1 MEEYKGIYQGD
12 ESERK
17 YFEGGAHFKYT
28 KLYRILEKIAKERNL
43 KERENEFYIH
53 KRNNLSNSLN
63 KKGMK
68 DKKTRNIMSYLD
80 SNKISYNTISI
91 NQNNNRNDS
100 FNNNHHQ
107 TYISSL
113 NKNNLK
119 NQIKSNFSL
128 TNQKKNVPSR
138 NKDSFFIFKG
148 RPNTILK
155 GDLHKI
161 LFMRKNHLISSS
173 MEQKEKNK
181 NKYNIPQN
189 NKRSLPD
196 LKPDLNINI
205 NSKISNYFDK
215 KNSTKNNKSNYNI
228 KNNNNSTVNGI
239 QTNLSYLEVNRIG
252 LKTERINTTGER
264 NHDEIEEISEN
275 ITEFLDNKN
284 KSQNNFNK
292 INFANSLQIGKKT
305 RTKINKK
312 YNNENNKAKGRT
324 RSNITS
330 DINNKILEQFG
341 NPKKDKDKKK
351 DKKEITIIKTNKK
364 KNIKNNF
371 FIHNNTFLTKI
382 NFNSQQYIGIM
393 KDPNKLKVEKVKSIN
408 NFASTNKKNENNKK
422 MGKNIFN
429 KINMNMNMNMNQ
441 LSFNKNIG
449 KSRNPNGIENALYT
463 KNSLYNKDSLL
474 NKTNKIK
481 SNANFKNH
489 FMTMKDMDKINI
501 NKSNNQISFTQN
513 NNNKKNPHINYLKNN
528 HNHNHNTSN
537 NNLDLINKSTP
548 KVNKK
553 SYKNVSSASYNVNE
567 YSKTKLIIKPYKQIN
582 ANVNGNKNGLNK
594 SNNNKIGQN
603 ISNNNISDIKKSLNN
618 NNCIYVKPKQSQ
630 CCLKKNSCNNKNVNI
645 SKFNNNNIL
654 ALNYTQKPMIRKKK
668 AIIKYKV

>member
-1 MEEYKGIYQGD
+1 MDEYKGIYYGD

-17 YFEGGAHFKYT
+17 YFEGGAHFQYI
-28 KLYRILEKIAKERNL
+28 KLYKILEKISRERNL

-53 KRNNLSNSLN
+53 KRNNMSSSLN
-63 KKGMK
+63 KKTMK
-68 DKKTRNIMSYLD
+68 DKKTRNIMSSLD
-80 SNKISYNTISI
+80 NNKLSYNTISI

-107 TYISSL
+107 TYLSSL
-113 NKNNLK
+113 NKNNVK
-119 NQIKSNFSL
+119 NHIKPNFSL
-128 TNQKKNVPSR
+128 TNQKNNVPSR
-138 NKDSFFIFKG
+138 NKDSSFIFKG

-155 GDLHKI
+155 EDLHNI
-161 LFMRKNHLISSS
+161 LFMKKNHLISSS
-173 MEQKEKNK
+173 MEKKVKNN
-181 NKYNIPQN
+181 NKYIMPLN

-196 LKPDLNINI
+196 LKPDLKINV
-205 NSKISNYFDK
+205 NSKISNFFDK
-215 KNSTKNNKSNYNI
+215 KNSTKIHESNNNI

-252 LKTERINTTGER
+252 LKTERINTTYG
-264 NHDEIEEISEN
+264 NDEIEEINEN

-292 INFANSLQIGKKT
+292 VNFANSLQIGKKT

-341 NPKKDKDKKK
+341 NPKKDREKKK
-351 DKKEITIIKTNKK
+351 DKKEITITKTNKK

-371 FIHNNTFLTKI
+371 IIHNNTFMTKI
-382 NFNSQQYIGIM
+382 NFNSQQFIGIM
-393 KDPNKLKVEKVKSIN
+393 KEPNKLKVEKVKSIN

-429 KINMNMNMNMNQ
+429 KINMNMNQ

-449 KSRNPNGIENALYT
+449 KSRNANGIENALYT
-463 KNSLYNKDSLL
+463 KNSLFNKDSLL

-489 FMTMKDMDKINI
+489 FMTMKDMDKISI

-513 NNNKKNPHINYLKNN
+513 NNNKKNSQINYFKNNNNNN
-528 HNHNHNTSN
+528 HNISN
-537 NNLDLINKSTP
+537 NNFDLIDRSTP
-548 KVNKK
+548 KVSKK
-553 SYKNVSSASYNVNE
+553 PYKNVSSASYNVNE

-582 ANVNGNKNGLNK
+582 VKVNGNKNELNK
-594 SNNNKIGQN
+594 SNNNKIEQN
-603 ISNNNISDIKKSLNN
+603 ISNNIISDIKKSLNN

-630 CCLKKNSCNNKNVNI
+630 CCLKKNSCNNKNLNI
-645 SKFNNNNIL
+645 NKLNNNNIVG
-654 ALNYTQKPMIRKKK
+654 LNYTQKPMVRKKK

>member
-1 MEEYKGIYQGD
+1 MEEYKGIYYGD

-17 YFEGGAHFKYT
+17 YFEGGAHFKYI
-28 KLYRILEKIAKERNL
+28 KLYRILEKIARERNL
-43 KERENEFYIH
+43 KERENEFYVH
-53 KRNNLSNSLN
+53 KRNNMSNSLN
-63 KKGMK
+63 KKPMK

-91 NQNNNRNDS
+91 NQNNNKNDS

-128 TNQKKNVPSR
+128 TNPKKNIPSR

-181 NKYNIPQN
+181 NKYNMPQN

-205 NSKISNYFDK
+205 NNKISNYFNK
-215 KNSTKNNKSNYNI
+215 KNSTKINKSNNNI
-228 KNNNNSTVNGI
+228 KNNNISTVNGI
-239 QTNLSYLEVNRIG
+239 QTNLSYLEMNRIG
-252 LKTERINTTGER
+252 LKTERINTAGDP
-264 NHDEIEEISEN
+264 DEIEEISEN
-275 ITEFLDNKN
+275 ITEFIDNKN

-292 INFANSLQIGKKT
+292 VNYTNSLQIGKKT
-305 RTKINKK
+305 KAKINKK
-312 YNNENNKAKGRT
+312 YNNETNKTKGRT

-330 DINNKILEQFG
+330 DINNKILEQFS
-341 NPKKDKDKKK
+341 NPKKYNDKKK
-351 DKKEITIIKTNKK
+351 DKKEIATTKTNKK

-382 NFNSQQYIGIM
+382 NFNSQHFIGIM

-408 NFASTNKKNENNKK
+408 NFANTNKKNENSKK

-429 KINMNMNMNMNQ
+429 KINMNMNQ
-441 LSFNKNIG
+441 LSFNKKLG
-449 KSRNPNGIENALYT
+449 KSRNSNGIENSLYT
-463 KNSLYNKDSLL
+463 KNSLLNKDSLL

-489 FMTMKDMDKINI
+489 FMTMKDIDKMSI
-501 NKSNNQISFTQN
+501 NKSNNQISFIQN
-513 NNNKKNPHINYLKNN
+513 NNNKKNPHINYLKNSQNYN
-528 HNHNHNTSN
+528 HNISN

-553 SYKNVSSASYNVNE
+553 SYKNVSSSSYNVNE
-567 YSKTKLIIKPYKQIN
+567 YSKTKLIIKPYKHIN
-582 ANVNGNKNGLNK
+582 ENVNGNKNALNK
-594 SNNNKIGQN
+594 SNNKIGTN

-630 CCLKKNSCNNKNVNI
+630 CCLKKNSCNSKNVNI
-645 SKFNNNNIL
+645 NKVNNNNIL

>member
-1 MEEYKGIYQGD
+1 MEEYKGIYYGD

-17 YFEGGAHFKYT
+17 YFEGGAHFKYI
-28 KLYRILEKIAKERNL
+28 KLYRILEKIARERNM
-43 KERENEFYIH
+43 KERENEFYLH

-181 NKYNIPQN
+181 NKYNMPQN

-215 KNSTKNNKSNYNI
+215 KNSTKNNKSKHNI

-239 QTNLSYLEVNRIG
+239 KTNLSYLEVNRIG
-252 LKTERINTTGER
+252 LKTERINTTGG
-264 NHDEIEEISEN
+264 HDEIEEISEN

-292 INFANSLQIGKKT
+292 VNFANSLQIGKKT

-351 DKKEITIIKTNKK
+351 DKKEITITKTNKK

-382 NFNSQQYIGIM
+382 NFNSQQFIGIM
-393 KDPNKLKVEKVKSIN
+393 KEPNKLKLEKVKSIN
-408 NFASTNKKNENNKK
+408 NFTSTNKKNENNKK

-429 KINMNMNMNMNQ
+429 KINMNMNMNQ

-449 KSRNPNGIENALYT
+449 KSRNSNGIENALYT
-463 KNSLYNKDSLL
+463 KNSLFNKDSLL

-489 FMTMKDMDKINI
+489 FMTMKDMDKISI

-513 NNNKKNPHINYLKNN
+513 NNKKNSHINYLKKN
-528 HNHNHNTSN
+528 HNHNHNISN

-645 SKFNNNNIL
+645 NKVNNNNIL
-654 ALNYTQKPMIRKKK
+654 AINYTQKPMIRKKK

>member
-1 MEEYKGIYQGD
+1 MEEYKGIYYGD

-17 YFEGGAHFKYT
+17 YFEGGAHFKYI
-28 KLYRILEKIAKERNL
+28 KLYKILEKIARERNL

-63 KKGMK
+63 KKTMK

-113 NKNNLK
+113 NKNNIK
-119 NQIKSNFSL
+119 NPIKSNFSL
-128 TNQKKNVPSR
+128 TNQKKNIPSR

-173 MEQKEKNK
+173 MEQKVKNN
-181 NKYNIPQN
+181 NKYTMPQN

-196 LKPDLNINI
+196 LKPELNINI

-215 KNSTKNNKSNYNI
+215 KNSTKNNKSNNNI

-252 LKTERINTTGER
+252 LKTERINTTDE
-264 NHDEIEEISEN
+264 HDEIEEISEN

-292 INFANSLQIGKKT
+292 VNFANSLHIGKKT
-305 RTKINKK
+305 KPKINKK
-312 YNNENNKAKGRT
+312 YVNENNKAKGRT

-330 DINNKILEQFG
+330 DINNKILEQF
-341 NPKKDKDKKK
+341 KKDKDKKK
-351 DKKEITIIKTNKK
+351 DKKEITITKTNRK

-382 NFNSQQYIGIM
+382 NFNSQQFIGIM
-393 KDPNKLKVEKVKSIN
+393 KEPNKLKVEKVKSIN
-408 NFASTNKKNENNKK
+408 NFANTNKKNENNKK

-429 KINMNMNMNMNQ
+429 KINMNMNMNQ
-441 LSFNKNIG
+441 LSFNKYIG
-449 KSRNPNGIENALYT
+449 KSRNSNGIEGSLYT
-463 KNSLYNKDSLL
+463 KNSLFNKDSLL

-489 FMTMKDMDKINI
+489 FMTMKDMDRINI

-513 NNNKKNPHINYLKNN
+513 NNNKKNSHTNYLKNNQN
-528 HNHNHNTSN
+528 HNHNHNISN

-582 ANVNGNKNGLNK
+582 TNVNGNKNGLNK
-594 SNNNKIGQN
+594 SNNNIQTKIEDNRKN
-603 ISNNNISDIKKSLNN
+603 INDEFNELIKELNSEN
-618 NNCIYVKPKQSQ
+618 KKPYSIFYK
-630 CCLKKNSCNNKNVNI
+630 L
-645 SKFNNNNIL
+645 IL
-654 ALNYTQKPMIRKKK
+654 YSFLDG
-668 AIIKYKV
+668 KYKYYKAFFHGSLYLHNGHQAFC

>member
-1 MEEYKGIYQGD
+1 MEEYKGIYYGD

-17 YFEGGAHFKYT
+17 YFEGGAHFKYI
-28 KLYRILEKIAKERNL
+28 KLYRILEKIARERNM
-43 KERENEFYIH
+43 KERENEFYLH

-128 TNQKKNVPSR
+128 TNQKKNIPSR
-138 NKDSFFIFKG
+138 NKDSSFIFKG

-155 GDLHKI
+155 DGLHKI
-161 LFMRKNHLISSS
+161 LFMKKNHLISSS

-181 NKYNIPQN
+181 NKYNMPQN

-215 KNSTKNNKSNYNI
+215 KNSTKNNKSKHNI

-239 QTNLSYLEVNRIG
+239 KTNLSYLEVNRIG
-252 LKTERINTTGER
+252 LKTERINTTGG
-264 NHDEIEEISEN
+264 HDEIEEISEN

-292 INFANSLQIGKKT
+292 VNFANSLQIGKKT

-351 DKKEITIIKTNKK
+351 DKKEITITKTNKK

-382 NFNSQQYIGIM
+382 NFNSQQFIGIM
-393 KDPNKLKVEKVKSIN
+393 KEPNKLKVEKVKSIN

-429 KINMNMNMNMNQ
+429 KINMNMNMNQ

-449 KSRNPNGIENALYT
+449 KSRNSNGIENALYT
-463 KNSLYNKDSLL
+463 KNSLFNKDSLL

-489 FMTMKDMDKINI
+489 FMTMKDMDKISI

-513 NNNKKNPHINYLKNN
+513 NNNKKNSHINYLKSN
-528 HNHNHNTSN
+528 HNISN

-548 KVNKK
+548 KINKK

-645 SKFNNNNIL
+645 NKVNNNNIL
-654 ALNYTQKPMIRKKK
+654 AINYTQKPMIRKKK

>member
-1 MEEYKGIYQGD
+1 MEEYKGIYYGD

-17 YFEGGAHFKYT
+17 YFEGGAHFKYI
-28 KLYRILEKIAKERNL
+28 KLYRILEKIARERNL

-63 KKGMK
+63 KKAMK

-107 TYISSL
+107 TYMSSL

-181 NKYNIPQN
+181 HKYNMPQN

-215 KNSTKNNKSNYNI
+215 KNSTKNNKSNNNI

-264 NHDEIEEISEN
+264 DEIEEISEN

-284 KSQNNFNK
+284 KSQNK
-292 INFANSLQIGKKT
+292 KKT

-341 NPKKDKDKKK
+341 NPKKDREKKK
-351 DKKEITIIKTNKK
+351 DKKEITITKTNKK

-371 FIHNNTFLTKI
+371 IIHNNTFMTKI
-382 NFNSQQYIGIM
+382 NFNSQQFIGIM
-393 KDPNKLKVEKVKSIN
+393 KEPNKLKVEKVKSIN

-429 KINMNMNMNMNQ
+429 KINMNMNQ

-449 KSRNPNGIENALYT
+449 KSRNANGIENALYT
-463 KNSLYNKDSLL
+463 KNSLFNKDSLL

-489 FMTMKDMDKINI
+489 FMTMKDMDKISI

-513 NNNKKNPHINYLKNN
+513 NNNKKNSHINYLKNN
-528 HNHNHNTSN
+528 QNHNHNISN

-645 SKFNNNNIL
+645 NKVNNNNIL

>member
-1 MEEYKGIYQGD
+1 MDEYKGIYYGD

-17 YFEGGAHFKYT
+17 YFEGGAHFKYI
-28 KLYRILEKIAKERNL
+28 KLYRILEKIARERNM
-43 KERENEFYIH
+43 KERENEFYLH

-181 NKYNIPQN
+181 NKYNMPQN

-215 KNSTKNNKSNYNI
+215 KNSTKNNKSKHNI

-239 QTNLSYLEVNRIG
+239 KTNLSYLEVNRIG
-252 LKTERINTTGER
+252 LKTERINTTGG
-264 NHDEIEEISEN
+264 HDEIEEISEN

-292 INFANSLQIGKKT
+292 VNFANSLQIGKKT

-351 DKKEITIIKTNKK
+351 DKKEITITKTNKK

-382 NFNSQQYIGIM
+382 NFNSQQFIGIM
-393 KDPNKLKVEKVKSIN
+393 KEPNKLKVEKVKSIN

-429 KINMNMNMNMNQ
+429 KINMNMNMNQ

-449 KSRNPNGIENALYT
+449 KSRNSNGIENALYT
-463 KNSLYNKDSLL
+463 KNSLFNKDSLL

-489 FMTMKDMDKINI
+489 FMTMKDMDKISI

-513 NNNKKNPHINYLKNN
+513 NNNKKNSHINYLKNN
-528 HNHNHNTSN
+528 HNHNHNISN

-548 KVNKK
+548 KINKK

-645 SKFNNNNIL
+645 NKVNNNNIL
-654 ALNYTQKPMIRKKK
+654 AINYTQKPMIRKKK

>member
-1 MEEYKGIYQGD
+1 MEEYKGIYYGD

-17 YFEGGAHFKYT
+17 YFEGGAHFKYI
-28 KLYRILEKIAKERNL
+28 KLYKILEKIARERNM

-63 KKGMK
+63 KKSMK

-107 TYISSL
+107 TYMSSL

-173 MEQKEKNK
+173 MEQKEKNRNK
-181 NKYNIPQN
+181 NRYIMPQN

-205 NSKISNYFDK
+205 NNKISNYFNK
-215 KNSTKNNKSNYNI
+215 KNNNKSNNNI
-228 KNNNNSTVNGI
+228 KNNNKSTANGI
-239 QTNLSYLEVNRIG
+239 QNNLSYLEVNRIG
-252 LKTERINTTGER
+252 LKTERINTTDEP
-264 NHDEIEEISEN
+264 DEIEEISEN
-275 ITEFLDNKN
+275 ITEFFDNKN

-292 INFANSLQIGKKT
+292 VNFANSMQIGKKT
-305 RTKINKK
+305 KNRINKK
-312 YNNENNKAKGRT
+312 YYNENNKTKGRT
-324 RSNITS
+324 KSNITS
-330 DINNKILEQFG
+330 DINNKILEQIG
-341 NPKKDKDKKK
+341 NPRKDKDRKK
-351 DKKEITIIKTNKK
+351 DKKEIIITKTNKK

-382 NFNSQQYIGIM
+382 NFNSQQIIGIM

-408 NFASTNKKNENNKK
+408 NFASTNKKNESNKR

-429 KINMNMNMNMNQ
+429 KINMNMNMNQ
-441 LSFNKNIG
+441 LSFNKYIG
-449 KSRNPNGIENALYT
+449 KSRNSNGIENSLYT
-463 KNSLYNKDSLL
+463 KNSLFNKDSIL
-474 NKTNKIK
+474 NKTNKIR

-489 FMTMKDMDKINI
+489 FMTMKDIDKISI

-513 NNNKKNPHINYLKNN
+513 NNNKKNSHLNYLKNN
-528 HNHNHNTSN
+528 HNHNISN

-548 KVNKK
+548 KINKK

-582 ANVNGNKNGLNK
+582 ANFNGNRNGLNK
-594 SNNNKIGQN
+594 SSNNKIGQN
-603 ISNNNISDIKKSLNN
+603 ISNNNISDIKRSINN

-645 SKFNNNNIL
+645 NKVNNNNIL

>member
-1 MEEYKGIYQGD
+1 MEEYKGIYYGD

-17 YFEGGAHFKYT
+17 YFEGGAHFKYI
-28 KLYRILEKIAKERNL
+28 KLYRILEKIARERNM
-43 KERENEFYIH
+43 KERENEFYLH

-181 NKYNIPQN
+181 NKYNMPQN

-215 KNSTKNNKSNYNI
+215 KNSTKNNKSKHNI

-239 QTNLSYLEVNRIG
+239 KTNLSYLEVNRIG
-252 LKTERINTTGER
+252 LKTERINTTGG
-264 NHDEIEEISEN
+264 HDEIEEISEN

-292 INFANSLQIGKKT
+292 VNFANSLQIGKKT

-351 DKKEITIIKTNKK
+351 DKKEITITKTNKK

-382 NFNSQQYIGIM
+382 NFNSQQFIGIM
-393 KDPNKLKVEKVKSIN
+393 KEPNKLKVEKVKSIN
-408 NFASTNKKNENNKK
+408 NFTSTNKKNENNKK

-429 KINMNMNMNMNQ
+429 KINMNMNMNQ

-449 KSRNPNGIENALYT
+449 KSRNSNGIENALYT
-463 KNSLYNKDSLL
+463 KNSLFNKDSLL

-489 FMTMKDMDKINI
+489 FMTMKDMDKISI

-513 NNNKKNPHINYLKNN
+513 NNKKNSHINYLKKN
-528 HNHNHNTSN
+528 HNHNHNISN

-645 SKFNNNNIL
+645 NKVNNNNIL
-654 ALNYTQKPMIRKKK
+654 AINYTQKPMIRKKK

>member
-1 MEEYKGIYQGD
+1 MEEYKGIYYGD

-17 YFEGGAHFKYT
+17 YFEGGAHFKYI
-28 KLYRILEKIAKERNL
+28 KLYRILEKIARERNL
-43 KERENEFYIH
+43 KERENEFYLH

-155 GDLHKI
+155 GDLQ
-161 LFMRKNHLISSS
+161 SSS

-181 NKYNIPQN
+181 NKYNMPQN

-215 KNSTKNNKSNYNI
+215 KNSTKNNKSKHNI

-239 QTNLSYLEVNRIG
+239 KTNLSYLEVNRIG
-252 LKTERINTTGER
+252 LKTERINTTGG
-264 NHDEIEEISEN
+264 HDEIEEISEN

-292 INFANSLQIGKKT
+292 VNFANSLQIGKKT

-351 DKKEITIIKTNKK
+351 DKKEITITKTNKK

-382 NFNSQQYIGIM
+382 NFNSQQFIGIM
-393 KDPNKLKVEKVKSIN
+393 KEPNKLKVEKVKSIN

-429 KINMNMNMNMNQ
+429 KINMNMNMNQ

-449 KSRNPNGIENALYT
+449 KSRNSNGIENALYT
-463 KNSLYNKDSLL
+463 KNSLFNKDSLL

-489 FMTMKDMDKINI
+489 FMTMKDMDKISI

-513 NNNKKNPHINYLKNN
+513 NNNKKNSHINYLKNN
-528 HNHNHNTSN
+528 HNHNHNISN

-548 KVNKK
+548 KINKK

-645 SKFNNNNIL
+645 NKVNNNNIL
-654 ALNYTQKPMIRKKK
+654 AINYTQKPMIRKKK

>member
-1 MEEYKGIYQGD
+1 MEEYKGIYYGD

-17 YFEGGAHFKYT
+17 YFEGGAHFKYI
-28 KLYRILEKIAKERNL
+28 KLYRILEKIARERNM
-43 KERENEFYIH
+43 KERENEFYLH

-181 NKYNIPQN
+181 NKYNMPQN

-215 KNSTKNNKSNYNI
+215 KNSTKNNKSKHNI

-239 QTNLSYLEVNRIG
+239 KTNLSYLEVNRIG
-252 LKTERINTTGER
+252 LKTERINTTGG
-264 NHDEIEEISEN
+264 HDEIEEISEN

-292 INFANSLQIGKKT
+292 VNFANSLQIGKKT

-351 DKKEITIIKTNKK
+351 DKKEITITKTNKK

-382 NFNSQQYIGIM
+382 NFNSQQFIGIM
-393 KDPNKLKVEKVKSIN
+393 KEPNKLKVEKVKSIN

-429 KINMNMNMNMNQ
+429 KINMNMNQ

-449 KSRNPNGIENALYT
+449 KSRNSNGIENALYT
-463 KNSLYNKDSLL
+463 KNSLFNKDSLL

-489 FMTMKDMDKINI
+489 FMTMKDMDKISI

-513 NNNKKNPHINYLKNN
+513 NNNKKNSHINYLKNN
-528 HNHNHNTSN
+528 HNHNHNISN

-548 KVNKK
+548 KINKK

-645 SKFNNNNIL
+645 NKVNNNNIL
-654 ALNYTQKPMIRKKK
+654 AINYTQKPMIRKKK

>member
-1 MEEYKGIYQGD
+1 MEEYKGIYYGD

-17 YFEGGAHFKYT
+17 YFEGGAHFKYI
-28 KLYRILEKIAKERNL
+28 KLYRILEEIAKERNL

-181 NKYNIPQN
+181 NKYNMPQN

-215 KNSTKNNKSNYNI
+215 KNSTKNKKSNNNI

-239 QTNLSYLEVNRIG
+239 QTNLSYLEVNRMG

-292 INFANSLQIGKKT
+292 VNFTNSLQIGKKT

-330 DINNKILEQFG
+330 EINNKILEQFG
-341 NPKKDKDKKK
+341 NPKKEKDKKK

-371 FIHNNTFLTKI
+371 FIHNNTFLSKI

-489 FMTMKDMDKINI
+489 FMTMKDMDKISI

-528 HNHNHNTSN
+528 HNISN

>member
-1 MEEYKGIYQGD
+1 MEEYKGIYYGD

-17 YFEGGAHFKYT
+17 YFEGGAHFKYI
-28 KLYRILEKIAKERNL
+28 KLYKILEKIARERNM

-63 KKGMK
+63 KKSMK

-107 TYISSL
+107 TYMSSL

-173 MEQKEKNK
+173 MEQKEKNRNK
-181 NKYNIPQN
+181 NRYIMPQN

-205 NSKISNYFDK
+205 NNKISNYFNK
-215 KNSTKNNKSNYNI
+215 KNNNKSNNNI
-228 KNNNNSTVNGI
+228 KNNNKSTANGI
-239 QTNLSYLEVNRIG
+239 QNNLSYLEVNRIG
-252 LKTERINTTGER
+252 LKTERINTTDEP
-264 NHDEIEEISEN
+264 DEIEEISEN
-275 ITEFLDNKN
+275 ITEFFDNKN

-292 INFANSLQIGKKT
+292 VNFANSMQIGKKT
-305 RTKINKK
+305 KNRINKK
-312 YNNENNKAKGRT
+312 YYNENNKTKGRT
-324 RSNITS
+324 KSNITS
-330 DINNKILEQFG
+330 DINNKILEQIG
-341 NPKKDKDKKK
+341 NPRKDKDRKK
-351 DKKEITIIKTNKK
+351 DKKEIIITKTNKK

-382 NFNSQQYIGIM
+382 NFNSQQIIGIM

-408 NFASTNKKNENNKK
+408 NFASTNKKNESNKR

-429 KINMNMNMNMNQ
+429 KINMNMNMNQ
-441 LSFNKNIG
+441 LSFNKYIG
-449 KSRNPNGIENALYT
+449 KSRNSNGIENSLYT
-463 KNSLYNKDSLL
+463 KNSLFNKDSIL
-474 NKTNKIK
+474 NKTNKIR

-489 FMTMKDMDKINI
+489 FMTMKDIDKISI

-513 NNNKKNPHINYLKNN
+513 NNNKKNSHLNYLKNN
-528 HNHNHNTSN
+528 HNHNISN

-548 KVNKK
+548 KINKK

-582 ANVNGNKNGLNK
+582 ANFNGNRNGLNK
-594 SNNNKIGQN
+594 SSNNKIGQN
-603 ISNNNISDIKKSLNN
+603 ISNNNISDIKRSLNN

-645 SKFNNNNIL
+645 NKVNNNNIL